1 MHKNDQT
8 KHLIANIT
16 HQAINPLN
24 GVLGTIDNIIDGTI
38 SDDRRN
44 QRLGSARAQLE
55 YTITLIR
62 NLAYFAEYGGEE
74 PQTKKNSMKTTVIP
88 QNLIEGAMFFQ
99 EQADNKKM
107 KIRVENK
114 HIQNAIKGDPDLLR
128 QVFMNIVDNYIKYGR
143 EGCTVIVNH
152 WIQRKTNDIIIKF
165 EGESIPFSSDE
176 NIFGLGVRGKDA
188 EGETSSG
195 SGLGLHICKLIV
207 EKIFGG
213 KISAEYI
220 SGRKSSV
227 FEIRIPNGFIT
238 EGRRS

>member
-1 MHKNDQT
+1 MNKNDET

-38 SDDRRN
+38 SDERRN

-62 NLAYFAEYGGEE
+62 NLAYFARYGGDDTQVQK
-74 PQTKKNSMKTTVIP
+74 PSVKTTVIP

-107 KIRVENK
+107 KIYVKNR

-128 QVFMNIVDNYIKYGR
+128 QVFMNIMDNYIKYGVD
-143 EGCTVIVNH
+143 GSTVSVEH
-152 WIQRKTNDIIIKF
+152 WIQKKTNDLIIKI
-165 EGESIPFSSDE
+165 EGESIAFNSE
-176 NIFGLGVRGKDA
+176 EKIFELGVRGRDA
-188 EGETSSG
+188 EEKTSSG
-195 SGLGLHICKLIV
+195 SGLGLHICKLII
-207 EKIFGG
+207 EKLFSG

-220 SGRKSSV
+220 SGRRVSV
-227 FEIRIPNGFIT
+227 FEIRIPNGFVM
-238 EGRRS
+238 EGGR

>member
-1 MHKNDQT
+1 MNKNDKT

-62 NLAYFAEYGGEE
+62 NLAYFAQYGGDE
-74 PQTKKNSMKTTVIP
+74 PQIQKASVKTTVIP
-88 QNLIEGAMFFQ
+88 QCLIEGAMFFQ
-99 EQADNKKM
+99 EQADNRKM
-107 KIRVENK
+107 KIYVKNK

-128 QVFMNIVDNYIKYGR
+128 QVFMNVVDNYIKYGH
-143 EGCTVIVNH
+143 EGCTVTVDH
-152 WIQRKTNDIIIKF
+152 WIQKKTNDLIIKI
-165 EGESIPFSSDE
+165 EGESIPFSSGE
-176 NIFGLGVRGKDA
+176 KIFELGVRGKDA
-188 EGETSSG
+188 EGKTSSG
-195 SGLGLHICKLIV
+195 SGLGLHICKLII
-207 EKIFGG
+207 EKLFFG

-220 SGRKSSV
+220 SGRRVSV
-227 FEIRIPNGFIT
+227 FEIRMPNGFVT
-238 EGRRS
+238 EGRR

>member
-1 MHKNDQT
+1 MNDKDET

-38 SDDRRN
+38 SDERRN

-62 NLAYFAEYGGEE
+62 NLAYFAQYGGTD
-74 PQTKKNSMKTTVIP
+74 PKVQSTSIKTTVIP

-99 EQADNKKM
+99 EQADNRNI
-107 KIRVENK
+107 KIYVKDK

-128 QVFMNIVDNYIKYGR
+128 QVFMNIVDNYIKYGH
-143 EGCTVIVNH
+143 EGSTVTVNH
-152 WIQRKTNDIIIKF
+152 WIQKKTNDVIISI
-165 EGESIPFSSDE
+165 EGESIPFRQEE
-176 NIFGLGVRGKDA
+176 NIFELGVRGKDA
-188 EGETSSG
+188 EDKTSSG
-195 SGLGLHICKLIV
+195 SGLGLHICKLII

-213 KISAEYI
+213 KIEAEYI
-220 SGRKSSV
+220 PKRKVSV
-227 FEIRIPNGFIT
+227 FTIRIPNGFVT
-238 EGRRS
+238 EGKR